1 MTLLQPYTTFS
12 WSVPCELCHRYP
24 SIGTRMACLPDD
36 DSYDT
41 SDPWGCEPC
50 VENDPDFA
58 VAETDADWKLR
69 VTSEFA
75 RREPT
80 RLRGSEHGNR
90 YSETGVEILTRSGKT
105 VSLKNPDPAT
115 ISMFDIA
122 YGLASQVRFSGQ
134 CPLQPTIAQHSLA
147 TDYIGC
153 RVYQR
158 RHTCNAVP
166 PAMRKALIMH
176 DASEYLIGDATG
188 GLKKLM
194 RMVEGD
200 SSDRPVLMS
209 AFDVI
214 EEDIGAAIIERFPE
228 ADPTGWEDIIHEADK
243 LACDYEMFKWH
254 PDAKPPHWMLVDETL
269 RYIYETEDGGFKR
282 FMARTEEL
290 GMVD

>member
-1 MTLLQPYTTFS
+1 MTLKPIMSQ
-12 WSVPCELCHRYP
+12 H
-24 SIGTRMACLPDD
+24 APDCALMGCV
-36 DSYDT
+36 
-41 SDPWGCEPC
+41 GCE
-50 VENDPDFA
+50 
-58 VAETDADWKLR
+58 
-69 VTSEFA
+69 S
-75 RREPT
+75 T

-105 VSLKNPDPAT
+105 VSLKNPDPKT

-147 TDYIGC
+147 TERIACKLREGFAAPYIP
-153 RVYQR
+153 VSR
-158 RHTCNAVP
+158 RLRCAT
-166 PAMRKALIMH
+166 LMH
-176 DASEYLIGDATG
+176 DASEYLGGDATG

-200 SSDRPVLMS
+200 TYECHVDMS
-209 AFDVI
+209 AFDMI
-214 EEDIGAAIIERFPE
+214 EENFSSAIIERFPM

-243 LACDYEMFKWH
+243 LSCDYEMFKWH

-269 RYIYETEDGGFKR
+269 RYIYETDDGGFKR